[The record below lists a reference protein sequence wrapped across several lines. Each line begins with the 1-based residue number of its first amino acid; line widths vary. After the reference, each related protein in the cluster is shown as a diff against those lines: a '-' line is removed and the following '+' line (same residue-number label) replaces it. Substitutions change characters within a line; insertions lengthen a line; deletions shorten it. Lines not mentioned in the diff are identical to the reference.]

1 MGLLFTAKGR
11 NMGITPAYSEINNQ
25 FAFKN
30 FIHLDPG

>member
-11 NMGITPAYSEINNQ
+11 NMGIIPEYSEINNQ

-30 FIHLDPG
+30 LIHLDPG